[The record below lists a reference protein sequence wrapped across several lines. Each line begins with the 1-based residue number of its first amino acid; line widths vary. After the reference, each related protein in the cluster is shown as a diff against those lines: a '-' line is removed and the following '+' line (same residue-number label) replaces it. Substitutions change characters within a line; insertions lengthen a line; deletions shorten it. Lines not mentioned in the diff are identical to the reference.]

1 MAVVTLTT
9 DFGLSDG
16 YTGVMKGVM
25 LSIAP
30 SLSIV
35 DVTHDIRPQAIVQ
48 AAFILGAAY
57 PNFPLGS
64 IHVCVVDPGVGSQ
77 RKPLA
82 IHAGGRFFLGPDN
95 GVFTRVF
102 LRHPDFVAH
111 EITNKEYMA
120 PKVSFTF
127 HGRDVFAPAAAHLAS
142 GAALESFGPKV
153 ASTERV
159 KAEDASLL
167 SPDVI
172 KGAIV
177 HIDHYGNA
185 VTNIDIGLLETV
197 MKEGNYTRYEVVHHA
212 GKVGSILRS
221 YSEAVDMTAL
231 CVTVGSWNTLEFF
244 TRLGHA
250 ANIHGLCVNDHVKVR
265 FS

>member
-111 EITNKEYMA
+111 GITN
-120 PKVSFTF
+120 
-127 HGRDVFAPAAAHLAS
+127 
-142 GAALESFGPKV
+142 
-153 ASTERV
+153 
-159 KAEDASLL
+159 
-167 SPDVI
+167 
-172 KGAIV
+172 
-177 HIDHYGNA
+177 
-185 VTNIDIGLLETV
+185 
-197 MKEGNYTRYEVVHHA
+197 
-212 GKVGSILRS
+212 
-221 YSEAVDMTAL
+221 
-231 CVTVGSWNTLEFF
+231 
-244 TRLGHA
+244 
-250 ANIHGLCVNDHVKVR
+250 
-265 FS
+265 